1 MRTKVIT
8 MVILIVMIVINGS
21 PMIQGAG
28 KIPELEDNIDFFQG
42 ENNVELDSWKVTL
55 REEVPLSQQERV
67 RKQILSYTQHANPT
81 VREGHSSKVWSYK
94 KKHSQFTE
102 EFTIVESID
111 GSNVTELFYNVVGS
125 QWDHE
130 VKGEFYPIFNKAKH
144 LFFQENSTNFTCIR
158 LTGDGNIRSVLLLE
172 KYLEK
177 MEVEKLEKLEEKDFV
192 AVSGYTPKWNAAI
205 PISDKD
211 SMNVQFGLRS
221 GLGSGT
227 TITIGTP
234 IITSEY

>member
-1 MRTKVIT
+1 MKTKIIT
-8 MVILIVMIVINGS
+8 MVILIIMIVINGS

-28 KIPELEDNIDFFQG
+28 TIPELEKNIDFFQG
-42 ENNVELDSWKVTL
+42 YNNVELDSWKVTL
-55 REEVPLSQQERV
+55 REEIPLSQKERV
-67 RKQILSYTQHANPT
+67 RKQILSYTHNAKPT

-94 KKHSQFTE
+94 KKNSKFTE

-111 GSNVTELFYNVVGS
+111 GPNVTELFYNVVGS
-125 QWDHE
+125 KWDRE
-130 VKGEFYPIFNKAKH
+130 VKEEFYPIFNKAKH
-144 LFFQENSTNFTCIR
+144 LFFQGYTTNFTCIR
-158 LTGDGNIRSVLLLE
+158 LTSDDNIRSVLWLE

-177 MEVEKLEKLEEKDFV
+177 MEVEKLEELEEKNFV

-211 SMNVQFGLRS
+211 SMNVQIGLRS

-227 TITIGTP
+227 TITLGTP